1 MGHFTYLNGAVSM
14 ANRMDAD
21 NAKNALSFVLIV
33 TNGYGY
39 SCNHNRLKD
48 FFYRFSWNFQ
58 NKCLSLSRHNIP
70 YEYGSN
76 DHQQADSRVLQDAT
90 RREGMALW
98 LLCPRR
104 ATGGQRC

>member
-1 MGHFTYLNGAVSM
+1 M

-39 SCNHNRLKD
+39 SCNHNRLKG

-58 NKCLSLSRHNIP
+58 NKCLPLHKRCRTIENGRK
-70 YEYGSN
+70 E
-76 DHQQADSRVLQDAT
+76 QQ
-90 RREGMALW
+90 
-98 LLCPRR
+98 
-104 ATGGQRC
+104 

>member
-1 MGHFTYLNGAVSM
+1 MGQLTYLYGAVSM

-48 FFYRFSWNFQ
+48 FFYPFSWNFQ
-58 NKCLSLSRHNIP
+58 INSLSLQHYN
-70 YEYGSN
+70 
-76 DHQQADSRVLQDAT
+76 T
-90 RREGMALW
+90 
-98 LLCPRR
+98 
-104 ATGGQRC
+104 